1 MTLDLKT
8 WATERHR
15 IATDVVAFTDGMTEE
30 SVHERATNQ
39 FQSSIPLRAAGH
51 SQGGGIHDEV
61 GEPQAH
67 GAFFTKDTLEGWL
80 HRSKIEKRLI
90 HIEHDQRK
98 TGHVF
103 RLLCVVAS
111 VSS

>member
-39 FQSSIPLRAAGH
+39 SQSSIPLRAAGH

-67 GAFFTKDTLEGWL
+67 GAFFTKDSSKVGSIVP
-80 HRSKIEKRLI
+80 RSR
-90 HIEHDQRK
+90 
-98 TGHVF
+98 
-103 RLLCVVAS
+103 S
-111 VSS
+111 VSFTSNTINGRPAMFSDSCALLRL